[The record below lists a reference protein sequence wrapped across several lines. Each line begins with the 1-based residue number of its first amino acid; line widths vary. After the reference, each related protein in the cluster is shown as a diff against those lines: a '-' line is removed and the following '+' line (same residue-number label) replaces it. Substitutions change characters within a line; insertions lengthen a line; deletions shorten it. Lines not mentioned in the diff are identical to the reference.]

1 MTDLHHNLVL
11 DIIFTNDNMID
22 FTTALGY
29 IHHDYLK
36 TDTYKKALPQNNLCL
51 GYIYGKLKNVI
62 VVKERYALI
71 KDE

>member
-1 MTDLHHNLVL
+1 
-11 DIIFTNDNMID
+11 MID

-36 TDTYKKALPQNNLCL
+36 TDNYKKALPSNNLCL

-62 VVKERYALI
+62 VVKERYALE